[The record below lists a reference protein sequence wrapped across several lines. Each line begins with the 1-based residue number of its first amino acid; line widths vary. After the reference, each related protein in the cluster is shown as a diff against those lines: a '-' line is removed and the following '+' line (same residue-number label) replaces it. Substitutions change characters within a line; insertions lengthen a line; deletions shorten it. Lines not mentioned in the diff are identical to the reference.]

1 MAKNK
6 AYHGGHRA
14 RMRERFLQTGGAAF
28 AEHEILEMLLY
39 HVIPRADTNGT
50 AHALIESFGSLSG
63 VLEADLDRLL
73 AVDGVGER
81 TAEYL
86 SLLGESARRYA
97 VTKLTG
103 EEKSPC
109 LDTPEKLAEYLF
121 PRFLGAQREIAY
133 VLLLDNSMRV
143 LDCFPVASGT
153 VSSVPFSVRQIAERA
168 YAKHA
173 AAVVVA
179 HNHPNG
185 VSVPSA
191 EDVNLTHRLRESL
204 EMLEITLVE
213 HFVFSERS
221 YSCILGAGLKGHG
234 RGEDKQMAASSLF
247 DKIKQNFK
255 P

>member
-1 MAKNK
+1 MATNK

-50 AHALIESFGSLSG
+50 AHALIEAFGSLSG

-73 AVDGVGER
+73 AVEGVGER
-81 TAEYL
+81 TAEYI
-86 SLLGESARRYA
+86 SLLGESARRYT

-109 LDTPEKLAEYLF
+109 LDTPEKIAEFLY
-121 PRFLGAQREIAY
+121 PRFLGAQRELAF

-143 LDCFPVASGT
+143 LDCYPVASGT

-168 YAKHA
+168 YTKHA

-185 VSVPSA
+185 VSLPST

-221 YSCILGAGLKGHG
+221 YSCILGAGLLRG
-234 RGEDKQMAASSLF
+234 RGEGGQMAASSLF

-255 P
+255 T

>member
-1 MAKNK
+1 MASNK
-6 AYHGGHRA
+6 SCHGGHRA

-50 AHALIESFGSLSG
+50 AHALIEAFGSLSG

-73 AVDGVGER
+73 AVEGVGEK

-86 SLLGESARRYA
+86 SLLGESARRYT

-109 LDTPEKLAEYLF
+109 LDTPEKLAEFLF
-121 PRFLGAQREIAY
+121 PRFLGAQRELAY
-133 VLLLDNSMRV
+133 VLLLDNGMRV
-143 LDCFPVASGT
+143 LDCFPAASGT

-168 YAKHA
+168 YTKHA
-173 AAVVVA
+173 AAVVIA

-204 EMLEITLVE
+204 EMLEIALVE

-221 YSCILGAGLKGHG
+221 YSCILGAGLGA
-234 RGEDKQMAASSLF
+234 RVNGEGQIAASSLF

-255 P
+255 Y